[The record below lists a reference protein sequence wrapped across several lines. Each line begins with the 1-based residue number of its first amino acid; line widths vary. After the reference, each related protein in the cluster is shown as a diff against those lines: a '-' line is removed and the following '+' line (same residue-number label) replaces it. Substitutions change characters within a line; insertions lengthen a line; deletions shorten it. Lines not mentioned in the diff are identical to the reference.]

1 MIRISAHP
9 EAEKPEEQ
17 HHKTPQAHVKFL
29 LELLWLL
36 FDLWGLD
43 TRLDLTMVSMLLHSC
58 AWIGLLTSIVR
69 MYLCQNASGEIL
81 ITKPYEQYIQR
92 SETPRGRPKLLA

>member
-1 MIRISAHP
+1 MNRGGVKGGMKRRLLFLKHKFSLKGWPKKKKNQTENESGMIRISAHP

-43 TRLDLTMVSMLLHSC
+43 T
-58 AWIGLLTSIVR
+58 
-69 MYLCQNASGEIL
+69 
-81 ITKPYEQYIQR
+81 
-92 SETPRGRPKLLA
+92 

>member
-1 MIRISAHP
+1 MILISIISAHP

-43 TRLDLTMVSMLLHSC
+43 T
-58 AWIGLLTSIVR
+58 
-69 MYLCQNASGEIL
+69 
-81 ITKPYEQYIQR
+81 
-92 SETPRGRPKLLA
+92 

>member
-1 MIRISAHP
+1 MFNFHMHEYHLLLVLAKKNQTENESGMIRISAHP

-17 HHKTPQAHVKFL
+17 HHKTPQAHLKFL

-43 TRLDLTMVSMLLHSC
+43 T
-58 AWIGLLTSIVR
+58 
-69 MYLCQNASGEIL
+69 
-81 ITKPYEQYIQR
+81 
-92 SETPRGRPKLLA
+92 

>member
-17 HHKTPQAHVKFL
+17 HHKTPQAHLKFL
-29 LELLWLL
+29 LELFWLL

-43 TRLDLTMVSMLLHSC
+43 T
-58 AWIGLLTSIVR
+58 
-69 MYLCQNASGEIL
+69 
-81 ITKPYEQYIQR
+81 
-92 SETPRGRPKLLA
+92 

>member
-1 MIRISAHP
+1 MMLLEEVLRAAHLTIKKNQTENESGMIRISAHP
-9 EAEKPEEQ
+9 EAEKPEQ

-43 TRLDLTMVSMLLHSC
+43 T
-58 AWIGLLTSIVR
+58 
-69 MYLCQNASGEIL
+69 
-81 ITKPYEQYIQR
+81 
-92 SETPRGRPKLLA
+92 

>member
-1 MIRISAHP
+1 MNRGGVKGGMKCRLLFLKHKFSSEGRLQKINKKINKKNQTENESGMIRISAHP

-17 HHKTPQAHVKFL
+17 HHKTPQAHLKFL

-43 TRLDLTMVSMLLHSC
+43 T
-58 AWIGLLTSIVR
+58 
-69 MYLCQNASGEIL
+69 
-81 ITKPYEQYIQR
+81 
-92 SETPRGRPKLLA
+92 

>member
-1 MIRISAHP
+1 MGDTRESERWNETLITLLEAQVFFERMTKKKSNQTENASGMIRISAHP

-43 TRLDLTMVSMLLHSC
+43 T
-58 AWIGLLTSIVR
+58 
-69 MYLCQNASGEIL
+69 
-81 ITKPYEQYIQR
+81 
-92 SETPRGRPKLLA
+92 

>member
-1 MIRISAHP
+1 MNRGGVKGGMKRRLLFLKHKFSSKGRQKTKKKKNRIENESGMRRISAHP

-43 TRLDLTMVSMLLHSC
+43 T
-58 AWIGLLTSIVR
+58 
-69 MYLCQNASGEIL
+69 
-81 ITKPYEQYIQR
+81 
-92 SETPRGRPKLLA
+92 

>member
-1 MIRISAHP
+1 MNRGGVKGGMKRRLLFLKHKFSLKGWQKKKTKKKNQTENESGMIRISAHP

-43 TRLDLTMVSMLLHSC
+43 T
-58 AWIGLLTSIVR
+58 
-69 MYLCQNASGEIL
+69 
-81 ITKPYEQYIQR
+81 
-92 SETPRGRPKLLA
+92 

>member
-1 MIRISAHP
+1 MTTKNQKEKIKKNQTENESGMIRISAHP

-43 TRLDLTMVSMLLHSC
+43 T
-58 AWIGLLTSIVR
+58 
-69 MYLCQNASGEIL
+69 
-81 ITKPYEQYIQR
+81 
-92 SETPRGRPKLLA
+92 

>member
-1 MIRISAHP
+1 MNETPISFLEAQVLFEGMTTKIKKNQTENGSGMTRTSAHP

-43 TRLDLTMVSMLLHSC
+43 T
-58 AWIGLLTSIVR
+58 
-69 MYLCQNASGEIL
+69 
-81 ITKPYEQYIQR
+81 
-92 SETPRGRPKLLA
+92 

>member
-1 MIRISAHP
+1 MTTKKNQTENKTGMIRISAHP

-17 HHKTPQAHVKFL
+17 RHKTSQAHVKFL

-43 TRLDLTMVSMLLHSC
+43 TCLESNFTYSKFS
-58 AWIGLLTSIVR
+58 
-69 MYLCQNASGEIL
+69 
-81 ITKPYEQYIQR
+81 
-92 SETPRGRPKLLA
+92 

>member
-1 MIRISAHP
+1 MVGSGTTLTIASDECWYGNEQWKIKNQTENESGMIRISAHP

-17 HHKTPQAHVKFL
+17 HHKTPQAHLKFL

-43 TRLDLTMVSMLLHSC
+43 T
-58 AWIGLLTSIVR
+58 
-69 MYLCQNASGEIL
+69 
-81 ITKPYEQYIQR
+81 
-92 SETPRGRPKLLA
+92 

>member
-1 MIRISAHP
+1 MALVTRMRSGEKGGGVFHVGSAKVQGASMRARTRAINSVDWMLGRVCAGNESGMIRISAHP

-43 TRLDLTMVSMLLHSC
+43 T
-58 AWIGLLTSIVR
+58 
-69 MYLCQNASGEIL
+69 
-81 ITKPYEQYIQR
+81 
-92 SETPRGRPKLLA
+92 

>member
-1 MIRISAHP
+1 MSTTDAGNSSAVSTKKKNQTENESGMIRISAHP

-43 TRLDLTMVSMLLHSC
+43 T
-58 AWIGLLTSIVR
+58 
-69 MYLCQNASGEIL
+69 
-81 ITKPYEQYIQR
+81 
-92 SETPRGRPKLLA
+92 

>member
-1 MIRISAHP
+1 MVGSGTTLTIANDECRYGNEQWKIKNQTENESGMIRISAHP

-17 HHKTPQAHVKFL
+17 HHKTPQAHLKFL

-43 TRLDLTMVSMLLHSC
+43 T
-58 AWIGLLTSIVR
+58 
-69 MYLCQNASGEIL
+69 
-81 ITKPYEQYIQR
+81 
-92 SETPRGRPKLLA
+92 

>member
-1 MIRISAHP
+1 MGSTPGPQGLKKLYVDIISQNVRVVSTTPNHTENESGMIRISAHP

-36 FDLWGLD
+36 FDFWGLG
-43 TRLDLTMVSMLLHSC
+43 T
-58 AWIGLLTSIVR
+58 
-69 MYLCQNASGEIL
+69 
-81 ITKPYEQYIQR
+81 
-92 SETPRGRPKLLA
+92 

>member
-1 MIRISAHP
+1 MNRGRAKGGMKRRLLFLKHKFSSEGRLQKNQKKKSIKKNQTENESGMIRISAHP

-43 TRLDLTMVSMLLHSC
+43 T
-58 AWIGLLTSIVR
+58 
-69 MYLCQNASGEIL
+69 
-81 ITKPYEQYIQR
+81 
-92 SETPRGRPKLLA
+92 